1 VLGGKKMKTW
11 VDQLIEEYEIG
22 KKELEKLRKRL
33 DLSTAEGEKDHK
45 IIGGMIKDMEFAL
58 EWMKKG
64 RRPGNRRGIEKRN
77 VYQRNAL
84 INIELFPDLK
94 LLEEEPTATSDEM
107 RKKIIEVLAELSV
120 RERECFLLHMAK
132 CMSFKEISEELGIS
146 RATVQVYVKR
156 AKEKIKKI
164 VS

>member
-1 VLGGKKMKTW
+1 METW
-11 VDQLIEEYEIG
+11 IEKLIQEYEIG
-22 KKELEKLRKRL
+22 KKDLERIRKRI
-33 DLSTAEGEKDHK
+33 DKSTAEGEKDFQL
-45 IIGGMIKDMEFAL
+45 ISSMIQDMNFAL
-58 EWMKKG
+58 EWMRKG

-77 VYQRNAL
+77 IYQRNAL

-94 LLEEEPTATSDEM
+94 VLEDEHHSISEEK
-107 RKKIIEVLAELSV
+107 RQKIIDVLAELSA

-132 CMSFKEISEELGIS
+132 CMSFKEIAETLGIS
-146 RATVQVYVKR
+146 RSTVQVYVKR